1 MSRINSIKIKNIY
14 MKFNNYLFGKKLKF
28 KKYKD
33 LIKYINKINLSI
45 EKKEKELEMLNKVKL
60 EYISDSFKS
69 NTPPKEKQYLSLNE
83 TLLEMKRKNGG

>member
-33 LIKYINKINLSI
+33 LIKYINKI
-45 EKKEKELEMLNKVKL
+45 KL